1 MGGLKFCTLIFILT
15 VSIWLSSVPYITE
28 ARQLNGLGVPGNAGE
43 TWGVFE
49 KLFKIESS
57 SGLSSGGRGHSYK
70 YSGVT
75 EITKPGPSPG
85 EGHKNVPSVYQWFP
99 LSTAPK
105 RSSFICPISRSKR
118 WCFFFQMVG
127 TYSLLLHILVQL
139 LQVVLSLR
147 VFYSELSLSCLCDQT
162 CFGKYTACMESYP
175 KKRK

>member
-1 MGGLKFCTLIFILT
+1 MGGLKFCTLFFILT

-70 YSGVT
+70 YSRVT

-85 EGHKNVPSVYQWFP
+85 EGHKNVPSVYQ
-99 LSTAPK
+99 
-105 RSSFICPISRSKR
+105 
-118 WCFFFQMVG
+118 
-127 TYSLLLHILVQL
+127 
-139 LQVVLSLR
+139 
-147 VFYSELSLSCLCDQT
+147 
-162 CFGKYTACMESYP
+162 
-175 KKRK
+175 